1 MRIRLMAIG
10 SCLAPAAT
18 ACGGGDNGSEDEPV
32 AAEPKA
38 TTGAARVGSLLES
51 VCAGAKASVIG
62 FTKTIDR
69 ESVSGGLTM
78 A

>member
-10 SCLAPAAT
+10 SCLALAAT
-18 ACGGGDNGSEDEPV
+18 ACEGGDNGSEDEPV
-32 AAEPKA
+32 AAEPEA
-38 TTGAARVGSLLES
+38 TTGPARVGSSLES
-51 VCAGAKASVIG
+51 VYAGAKPGVIG
-62 FTKTIDR
+62 FTKTIAR